1 MFLFAFKAI
10 IPYSLLYWI
19 SRNIPLFICMF
30 DFHTL
35 EMKYGSPVA
44 YSLLW
49 EMEKAARIA
58 SRDMAHFAP
67 EDRLANAL
75 RVQDA
80 MAGTGREE
88 VVLQVRSVKATYTVP
103 KSKTMAA

>member
-1 MFLFAFKAI
+1 ML
-10 IPYSLLYWI
+10 
-19 SRNIPLFICMF
+19 
-30 DFHTL
+30 DFSTL

-58 SRDMAHFAP
+58 SRDMAHFDP
-67 EDRLANAL
+67 EHRLANAL

-80 MAGTGREE
+80 MAGSGREQ
-88 VVLQVRSVKATYTVP
+88 VVLHVRSVTATYTVP
-103 KSKTMAA
+103 KDKIMSA